1 MRERVR
7 RAPRYHRA
15 MHRTPT
21 IAPVA
26 SWDGAAQ
33 AAWDAVL
40 ALPFSSLGV
49 RCSADHL
56 LELAYLPAATSPRAA
71 SAATAAL
78 VRELQAQLLAYC
90 ADPDHRFTLPL
101 AARGTAFQRRVWQLL
116 GEIPRGRV
124 LRYGEAA
131 RQLGSAARAVGGAC
145 RANPFAPIVPCHRI
159 VGAGGLG
166 GFAGSRG
173 DDALAIKAWL
183 LRHEGVEDVGGGQR

>member
-1 MRERVR
+1 
-7 RAPRYHRA
+7 

-26 SWDGAAQ
+26 SWDGASQ

-40 ALPFSSLGV
+40 ALPFGRLGV
-49 RCSADHL
+49 RCSAERL
-56 LELAYLPAATSPRAA
+56 IELAYLPAATPPRAA
-71 SAATAAL
+71 GAPQAAL
-78 VRELQAQLLAYC
+78 VGELRAQLLAYC

-101 AARGTAFQRRVWQLL
+101 AERGSVFQRRVWDLMR
-116 GEIPRGRV
+116 EIPRGSV
-124 LRYGEAA
+124 LRYGDAA
-131 RQLGSAARAVGGAC
+131 QRLGSAARAIGGAC

-159 VGAGGLG
+159 VAAAGLG

-183 LRHEGVEDVGGGQR
+183 LHHEGVDVGAH